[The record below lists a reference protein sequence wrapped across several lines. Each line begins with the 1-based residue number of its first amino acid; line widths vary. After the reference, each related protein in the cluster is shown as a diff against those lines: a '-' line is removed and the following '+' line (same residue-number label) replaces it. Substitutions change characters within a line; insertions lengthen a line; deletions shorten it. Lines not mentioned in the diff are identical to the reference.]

1 MQFSE
6 VEVRSLSRE
15 NAGLGFVGLPDTI
28 PAHFRQRCLEH
39 RHAALTAPRST
50 RKQKPAPAKP
60 AISDDNE
67 DREQLARRLQL
78 ATL

>member
-6 VEVRSLSRE
+6 VEVRSLSQE
-15 NAGLGFVGLPDTI
+15 NAGLGFAELPGNI
-28 PAHFRQRCLEH
+28 PSWAKQRCLEH
-39 RHAALTAPRST
+39 RHAALTAPRTT
-50 RKQKPAPAKP
+50 RKQNPVPAKP
-60 AISDDNE
+60 ESSD

>member
-6 VEVRSLSRE
+6 VEVRSLSQE
-15 NAGLGFVGLPDTI
+15 NAGLGFVSIPDTI
-28 PAHFRQRCLEH
+28 PAQFRQRCLEH
-39 RHAALTAPRST
+39 RHAAMTAPRPT

-60 AISDDNE
+60 AVSD